1 MNLRYFK
8 QIFPAAAIVLG
19 AGLSSCTG
27 DLDVTPID
35 PSSTMTVDEPALY
48 TKCYATMALA
58 GNTGANGDC
67 DIDGLDGGTTGFV
80 RQMFNANELTTD
92 ESICSWGDPGIP
104 GFNYNQWDAANPMLE
119 GFYNRLYTSIAY
131 CNHYLEVCAGV
142 DATRTAEVRFLR
154 AMYYYFLMD
163 CWGNVPFAT
172 QLMATSPEQ
181 IKRADL
187 FTWIETELKDCIN
200 DMEAP
205 TARTSSSTGY
215 GRADQDAANLL
226 LARMYLNAEVYTGTA
241 HWSEAKEYAE
251 KVINGPHK
259 LWTGTSNGWSSYQM
273 LFMGD
278 NGENGASVEAV
289 LPLLQDGITTT
300 SWGTTLFLMASTWQS
315 DMDYSLYT
323 IDGTETWLPTGSYQ
337 QNMSDGKD
345 TVTVRNCAYGS
356 TEAWSG
362 NRARSQLLAKFFP
375 NGDAPQVTIEEMT
388 KQANDDRALFFGKD
402 RNLVVTTPSE
412 FTSGYSVGKFRNTY
426 AGGGSGHNSK
436 FVDADYF
443 LMRSAEAYLIAAE
456 ADARLSGGT
465 TSATGTSYINA
476 LRSRANATQLSS
488 YTLNQILDER
498 SRELYY
504 EGFRRTDLIRY
515 GYFGGS
521 NSSQYLWD
529 WKGGSQNGVGFAAY
543 RNLFALPSADVNAN
557 PNLKQNDGYAE

>member
-8 QIFPAAAIVLG
+8 QIVPAAAIMLIG

-48 TKCYATMALA
+48 AKCYATMALA
-58 GNTGANGDC
+58 GNTGADGDC

-80 RQMFNANELTTD
+80 RQMWNANELTTD
-92 ESICSWGDPGIP
+92 EAICCWGDPGIP

-119 GFYNRLYTSIAY
+119 GFYNRLYASISY
-131 CNHYLEVCAGV
+131 CNHYLDVCAGV
-142 DATRTAEVRFLR
+142 DATREAEVRFLR
-154 AMYYYFLMD
+154 ALYYYFLMD

-172 QLMATSPEQ
+172 QIMSTSPEQ
-181 IKRADL
+181 IQRADL
-187 FTWIETELKDCIN
+187 FNWIESELKDCIN
-200 DMEAP
+200 NMETA

-241 HWSEAKEYAE
+241 RWSDAKEYAE

-259 LWTGTSNGWSSYQM
+259 LWTGTSNGWTAYQM

-278 NGENGASVEAV
+278 NGENGASVEAI
-289 LPLLQDGITTT
+289 LPLEQDGVTTT
-300 SWGTTLFLMASTWQS
+300 SYGTTLFLMASTWKS
-315 DMDYSLYT
+315 DMDYSLYS
-323 IDGTETWLPTGSYQ
+323 IGGTQTWLPTKTYQ
-337 QNMSDGKD
+337 SD
-345 TVTVRNCAYGS
+345 TVTVRNCAYGTS
-356 TEAWSG
+356 EFWAG
-362 NRARSQLLAKFFP
+362 NRARSQLIEKFFP
-375 NGDAPQVTIEEMT
+375 QGNAPQVSIEEMT
-388 KQANDDRALFFGKD
+388 EEAGDDRALFFGID
-402 RNLVVTTPSE
+402 RELTISTPGE

-426 AGGGSGHNSK
+426 AGSGSSHNSK

-456 ADARLSGGT
+456 ADARLNNGT
-465 TSATGTSYINA
+465 TSSTGTSYINA
-476 LRSRANATQLSS
+476 LRNRAHTTTLST
-488 YTLNQILDER
+488 YTTSQILDER
-498 SRELYY
+498 ARELYY

-521 NSSQYLWD
+521 NSSQYLWE
-529 WKGGSQNGVGFAAY
+529 WKGGSKNGVNFGEY
-543 RNLFALPSADVNAN
+543 RNLFALPSSDVNAN
-557 PNLKQNDGYAE
+557 PNLTQNPGYAE